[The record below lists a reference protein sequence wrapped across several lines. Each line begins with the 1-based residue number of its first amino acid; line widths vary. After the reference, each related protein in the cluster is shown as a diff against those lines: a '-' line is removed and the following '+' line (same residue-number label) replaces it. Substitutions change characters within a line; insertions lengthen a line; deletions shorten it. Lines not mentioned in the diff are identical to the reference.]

1 MKYGGDLSNL
11 FQYWKSGYI
20 TSKHALENSYVQEFM
35 RDDKMKFD
43 LVISEQLFQE
53 SFLMFARKFNCPFIT
68 IGNLYGHTYLS
79 VVF

>member
-20 TSKHALENSYVQEFM
+20 TCKHALENSFVQEFM

-68 IGNLYGHTYLS
+68 IGKDVHGY
-79 VVF
+79 VIVI